1 MYDDLPNFVK
11 DFLIYM
17 QNIKN
22 RSKSTIR
29 EYHYDLRDLFRFL
42 KLYKIDKIKFDNIT
56 DELIDNTDIVNL
68 NIDFVKKIELSDLYE
83 YLNYLSNMRSD
94 KPATRARKIAAI
106 KSFFNYVTFKQKILD
121 KNPAVEL
128 ETPKL
133 GKRLP
138 KYLSLDESVALLHSI
153 EGKNEKRDTC
163 IITLFLNCGLRLSEL
178 VAINFK
184 DIKGDVLNVIG
195 KGDKER
201 SIYLNESCRKALK
214 EYIAVRPKDVKDHDA
229 LFISE
234 RGTRIGRRTV
244 EMMVKKYITL
254 AGLDPKKYSPHK
266 LRHTAATLMHKYG
279 GVDIRSLQQILGHES
294 ISTTEIYTHVDSE
307 QVKEAL
313 EKNPLNNM

>member
-1 MYDDLPNFVK
+1 MYDDIPNFLRE
-11 DFLIYM
+11 FLLYM

-22 RSKSTIR
+22 RSQSTIR
-29 EYHYDLRDLFRFL
+29 EYHYDLRDTFRFL
-42 KLYKIDKIKFDNIT
+42 KLFKVDKIKLTAIT
-56 DELIDNTDIVNL
+56 NELIEQTDISDL
-68 NIDFVKKIELSDLYE
+68 DLQFVRQIELTDLYE
-83 YLNYLSNMRSD
+83 YLNYLSNVRSD

-106 KSFFNYVTFKQKILD
+106 KSFFNYMTFKQKALE

-138 KYLSLDESVALLHSI
+138 KYLSLDESISLLHSI

-184 DIKGDVLNVIG
+184 DIKDNNLKVIG

-201 SIYLNESCRKALK
+201 SVYLNEACQKALK
-214 EYIAVRPKDVKDHDA
+214 EYVAVRPKDVKDRDA
-229 LFISE
+229 LFVSE
-234 RGTRIGRRTV
+234 RGTRIGKRTV

-254 AGLDPKKYSPHK
+254 AGLD
-266 LRHTAATLMHKYG
+266 L
-279 GVDIRSLQQILGHES
+279 SLIH
-294 ISTTEIYTHVDSE
+294 I
-307 QVKEAL
+307 
-313 EKNPLNNM
+313 